1 MAVVLFLAGLIDSRY
16 RRQSLSMRIETSNF
30 CCSES
35 LVKSIE
41 CFHSNIRKQQK
52 HIPPINALGKQ
63 IN

>member
-30 CCSES
+30 CCFES

>member
-1 MAVVLFLAGLIDSRY
+1 MAEILFLAGLIDSRY
-16 RRQSLSMRIETSNF
+16 KRQSLSMRIETSDL

-41 CFHSNIRKQQK
+41 CLRSNIRKQQK
-52 HIPPINALGKQ
+52 HIPLINELGKQ

>member
-1 MAVVLFLAGLIDSRY
+1 MAVVLFLAGLIDSRF
-16 RRQSLSMRIETSNF
+16 RRQYLSMRIETSNF
-30 CCSES
+30 CCFES
-35 LVKSIE
+35 IVKSIE

>member
-16 RRQSLSMRIETSNF
+16 RRQSLSMRIETSDF

-41 CFHSNIRKQQK
+41 FLHSNIRKQQK
-52 HIPPINALGKQ
+52 HIPPINELGKP